1 LFEIK
6 INSNGHFLV
15 IFKILVIPASKVIKV
30 SADRIEEIIKPEE
43 IITVAGDNTE
53 FKVGAIIGV
62 RVNDLNNF
70 LRVAVIILK
79 DFISGGAEFKIS
91 KEGERFTQVE
101 EARFKHSIKLSETE
115 SIGVVKA
122 ELESGFYGITEV
134 IIKVIKEEQSR
145 KEPRFVSKEDAVIKS
160 KGLDISAGF
169 RLNKSKSV
177 KRVRDILGIPV
188 LRIGR
193 SDKNKKEGNG
203 KKSP

>member
-1 LFEIK
+1 L
-6 INSNGHFLV
+6 
-15 IFKILVIPASKVIKV
+15 
-30 SADRIEEIIKPEE
+30 
-43 IITVAGDNTE
+43 
-53 FKVGAIIGV
+53 
-62 RVNDLNNF
+62 
-70 LRVAVIILK
+70 
-79 DFISGGAEFKIS
+79 
-91 KEGERFTQVE
+91 
-101 EARFKHSIKLSETE
+101 ET
-115 SIGVVKA
+115 
-122 ELESGFYGITEV
+122 GFYGVTEV